1 MLKTVLL
8 EKNVLPFNINVSF
21 SKFQEYYI
29 LSKTKKNSTSLEFVY
44 KQLSPT
50 FRRWEQMFTSGDYYS
65 DITVYTLLRLL
76 QADDRTPG
84 TIENKIDLLKKYLSF
99 FDLSFFDICS
109 EAFLLHINKKS
120 YIPMYKYS
128 KPKDL
133 FYYIAKEVKMFIFS
147 IIRKMVNYQNKQD
160 KIDFSSLSKSQCY
173 YDLYFDTNAILALS
187 KLEYSHYMYLLLTG
201 KFPSKTDL
209 NYDENFIK
217 ENLICQ
223 LTKTLLYSN

>member
-1 MLKTVLL
+1 MLKSVFL
-8 EKNVLPFNINVSF
+8 EKNVLPFLINVPF
-21 SKFQEYYI
+21 SEFQKQYI
-29 LSKTKKNSTSLEFVY
+29 LAKTKKDPKYIEFVY

-50 FRRWEQMFTSGDYYS
+50 FLKWNNLFATNEFYS
-65 DITVYTLLRLL
+65 DITIYTLLRLL

-84 TIENKIDLLKKYLSF
+84 TIENKLDLLNKYLLF
-99 FDLSFFDICS
+99 FNLSFFDICT

-120 YIPMYKYS
+120 YIPMYRYS

-133 FYYIAKEVKMFIFS
+133 FYYIAKEIKMFIFS
-147 IIRKMVNYQNKQD
+147 IIRKMINYQNKQQQ
-160 KIDFSSLSKSQCY
+160 IDFSSFSQPECY
-173 YDLYFDTNAILALS
+173 YDVYFDTNVVSSLS
-187 KLEYSHYMYLLLTG
+187 KLEYSNYVYLLLTG

-209 NYDENFIK
+209 NYNETFIK